1 MGTRGP
7 DGPATLCLRRA
18 GTELSAH
25 GWGPGAGWAL
35 DRADAVIVTGGLGPT
50 QDDVTREALAAVA
63 GVSLVRQPDLE
74 QWLCKVTVPST
85 GLYKCRIV
93 YDQLSKEVSFTPY
106 SPKRIRR
113 VRVVEDNSIDYAH
126 KFTDRTSIDQ
136 LFLQRGDC
144 DDVLIVKNGK
154 VTDCSFSNIVF
165 RKGDQWVTPDTPL
178 LEGTMRQR
186 LLDENLIRSREIR
199 GDDIRSFDTFRII
212 NAMLEFES
220 PEIEVSAIVF

>member
-1 MGTRGP
+1 MSRLVESIKLL
-7 DGPATLCLRRA
+7 DGRFYNLPAHEQRMKRSLK
-18 GTELSAH
+18 
-25 GWGPGAGWAL
+25 AL
-35 DRADAVIVTGGLGPT
+35 Y
-50 QDDVTREALAAVA
+50 DV
-63 GVSLVRQPDLE
+63 SSSPDLE
-74 QWLCKVTVPST
+74 QFLYHNPFPAK

-93 YDQLSKEVSFTPY
+93 YDQLSQEAGFIPY
-106 SPKRIRR
+106 VPKVINRIK
-113 VRVVEDNSIDYAH
+113 VIEDNTIEYAH
-126 KFTDRTSIDQ
+126 KFVDRAAIDR
-136 LFLQRGDC
+136 LFYQRGDC

-186 LLDENLIRSREIR
+186 LLDENLINSREIR